1 MLSSKK
7 FTLLMGLLLAIA
19 SLGLDSLLPAI
30 PEMSLFFGV
39 ASNKMA
45 MIVSIFTLG
54 LAVGQLIGGPLSDRI
69 GKKSVILMGLLLF
82 ILISIGI
89 ALTSSFNL
97 LLILRCVQAFGA
109 GFIMVCIAPLIKDR
123 TSGSETE
130 AAQMYAMIG
139 LVMIAAPALAP
150 SVGTFILHFFDWR
163 YILFGLVIYSVLIG
177 FIFIRTIP
185 SDKPQ
190 NVEKKSALQR
200 YKAVLKNKKAM
211 PVLLAQ
217 ATAVSGLLTIITNG
231 SFIYQEIFAYSKTQF
246 ATAFAF
252 NVAVMAAFNI
262 ANGILVKKVSVVN
275 LLLVGLFL
283 NLLSM
288 VIFAIL
294 IMANAPA
301 IYSVVTIM
309 FCIGTLG
316 FVLPNAMALFMSL
329 YEDNIGVASALFGA
343 SQSLLGGIIAS
354 ASTIF
359 NTGQLLP
366 ITLLLVVITLVA
378 NLIMWLFFKR

>member
-7 FTLLMGLLLAIA
+7 FTLLMGGLLAIA

-294 IMANAPA
+294 IMANAPT

-343 SQSLLGGIIAS
+343 SQSLLGAIIAS
-354 ASTIF
+354 ASTLF